1 VREGR
6 EGKADELVEVKL
18 STADIWERTNSC
30 PQDLAIVL
38 PVRVRDRRREKGK
51 ERTGHLK
58 LPA

>member
-1 VREGR
+1 
-6 EGKADELVEVKL
+6 VEVKL

-38 PVRVRDRRREKGK
+38 PVRVRDMRREKGE
-51 ERTGHLK
+51 ERTGYLK